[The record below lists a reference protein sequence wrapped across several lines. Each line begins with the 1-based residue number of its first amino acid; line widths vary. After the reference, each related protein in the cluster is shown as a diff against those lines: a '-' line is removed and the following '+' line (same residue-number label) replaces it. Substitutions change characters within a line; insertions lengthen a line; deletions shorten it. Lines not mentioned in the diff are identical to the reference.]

1 MLAKADVFEEA
12 GDYVVEVELP
22 GAIADSVEI
31 FLDDAVL
38 TIRGL
43 RSPSGRCAGRTYFR
57 RERKPGPF
65 ERHIPL
71 PGPVW
76 SDYAEASRR
85 DGLLVIRIPKKNRAV
100 RKFVPVPVRNAG

>member
-1 MLAKADVFEEA
+1 MVAKADVFEEA

-31 FLDDAVL
+31 LLDDAVL

-43 RSPSGRCAGRTYFR
+43 GSCPGGRSVRTYFR
-57 RERKPGPF
+57 RERMPGPF
-65 ERHIPL
+65 ERHISL

-76 SDYAEASRR
+76 RDCAAATRR
-85 DGLLVIRIPKKNRAV
+85 NGLLVVRIPKKDCAARRFV
-100 RKFVPVPVRNAG
+100 LVPVT

>member
-22 GAIADSVEI
+22 GTIADSLQI
-31 FLDDAVL
+31 LLDDAVL
-38 TIRGL
+38 TIRGSA
-43 RSPSGRCAGRTYFR
+43 SPSAGCNARIYFR
-57 RERKPGPF
+57 REREPGPF
-65 ERHIPL
+65 ERHISL

-100 RKFVPVPVRNAG
+100 RKFVPVPVN

>member
-1 MLAKADVFEEA
+1 MLIRADVFEEG

-22 GAIADSVEI
+22 VSCSDSVEI
-31 FLDDAVL
+31 LLDDAVL
-38 TIRGL
+38 TIRGRGS
-43 RSPSGRCAGRTYFR
+43 RSGGGAGRTYFR

-76 SDYAEASRR
+76 RDFAEATRR
-85 DGLLVIRIPKKNRAV
+85 DGLLVIRIPKRDRAA
-100 RKFVPVPVRNAG
+100 RKLVPVSAA

>member
-1 MLAKADVFEEA
+1 MVAKADVFEEA

-31 FLDDAVL
+31 LLEDAVL
-38 TIRGL
+38 TIRGS
-43 RSPSGRCAGRTYFR
+43 RSRSGGRSVRIYFR

-65 ERHIPL
+65 ERHIAL

-76 SDYAEASRR
+76 RDYAVATRR
-85 DGLLVIRIPKKNRAV
+85 DGLLVVRIPKKDCAA
-100 RKFVPVPVRNAG
+100 RKLVLVPVT